1 MFAACVVQQKP
12 QASSSAAP
20 GVAAGSSS
28 LIVYTALEDDQI
40 KDYLSSFK
48 QQHPEIAINTVRDST
63 GIVTAKLL
71 AEKGNPQA
79 DVIWGLAA
87 TSLLVADQQGML
99 EPYAP
104 AGLDKIKP
112 KLRDPQNPP
121 TWVGIDAWMSA
132 FCVNTVEA
140 KKKNLSMP
148 TSWADLT
155 KPEYKGQIVMP
166 DPSASGTGFLSVSA
180 LLQLDGEQK
189 GWQYLDAV
197 NQNVVE
203 YVPSGSKPCKLAGTG
218 EHPIGVSFD
227 YRAAKAKESGEP
239 IQVVFP
245 KEGSGWEIE
254 ANALVK
260 KAQIKPA
267 AKTFLDWAITPEVSK
282 KYAQNFAITAVKTD
296 VPVPAGYPADPLAQ
310 MIKNNDL
317 NWAAK
322 NRDRILAEWT
332 KRYGSKT
339 QKS

>member
-1 MFAACVVQQKP
+1 LSC
-12 QASSSAAP
+12 
-20 GVAAGSSS
+20 
-28 LIVYTALEDDQI
+28 LI
-40 KDYLSSFK
+40 
-48 QQHPEIAINTVRDST
+48 P
-63 GIVTAKLL
+63 
-71 AEKGNPQA
+71 
-79 DVIWGLAA
+79 
-87 TSLLVADQQGML
+87 
-99 EPYAP
+99 
-104 AGLDKIKP
+104 
-112 KLRDPQNPP
+112 
-121 TWVGIDAWMSA
+121 
-132 FCVNTVEA
+132 
-140 KKKNLSMP
+140 
-148 TSWADLT
+148 
-155 KPEYKGQIVMP
+155 
-166 DPSASGTGFLSVSA
+166 ASGTGFLSVSA

-189 GWQYLDAV
+189 GWQYLNAV